1 MILYNYD
8 SNQIMVEGI
17 TSRGKTELLCAYT
30 ALLQRLIKA
39 GLPPNI
45 QRMDNEVSNIFKTF
59 LQEQNIEL
67 ELTPAHIHRRNA
79 AERRAIQTWKNHF
92 LAGLASLNPR
102 FPIRLWSHL
111 VTQSKITLNKL

>member
-8 SNQIMVEGI
+8 SNSIMVEGI

-59 LQEQNIEL
+59 LQEQNID
-67 ELTPAHIHRRNA
+67 RRNA

-92 LAGLASLNPR
+92 LAPGLASLNPR